1 MTNMYKKISLALLV
15 AAGIFVTKANAQVNV
30 VATAGT
36 ATASYATV
44 NAAFAA
50 INAGTHQG
58 DIAIGVAASTTEPTA
73 PTPLLASGQST
84 AIYTS
89 VLIKPTAVVTIAGA
103 TVTGRGVLE
112 FNGADNITIDGDTV
126 GGAIERNLTI
136 QNTAANT
143 IANTA
148 VVRLIGNTT
157 LGLGTNNIM
166 VKNCIIIGSTTGN
179 NGASGSTLTSTFG
192 IYGGSTTTALS
203 AFGAGNN
210 YDNVTIQNNEIKQ
223 AYTGVYVV
231 GSTSPNQ
238 CDNLNINNNIIG
250 DANLTQTIGFKGIAV
265 QQIDTAY
272 ITNNTI
278 SNIKLN
284 TAVNIA
290 AIEVGGSASLF
301 VNIAQNKI
309 FGIAN
314 NTPGGNGAYGINIT
328 NGLNTIIT
336 NNVIYDIT
344 TVNYNFVSTTSHAF
358 GIRLS
363 GGTSHKIYYN
373 SVSMYGA
380 YTLGSSTTTAN
391 SAAIVVTSSA
401 VTGTAINKMEIKNN
415 IFANKISSAAA
426 TTAEMVAMWFGA
438 SYNFANTDINNN
450 GYFVSNDAKHFIAKV
465 GTTAGAGNY
474 ATLATWKAISSVG
487 NANNDNA
494 STPDAPNAN
503 APFTADNDLT
513 IPASTVTGIESGA
526 VAIPGLTIDYTNATR
541 PVASMLGNNGGTAP
555 DMGAYEFDGK
565 KLPLCAGTPS
575 VGVITKPS
583 NVCSGTAFGISATN
597 PSIDLGISF
606 QWYSSADSAIFTPI
620 AGATTLNYN
629 VATGITD
636 TMWYKIVYTCS
647 YSGLKDSVTST
658 AVNVNPFYNC
668 YCVSAATLLGDE
680 EDIAEFKL
688 GTFVNTSSPV
698 TPALSNPAVFVN
710 YTNFTSL
717 TPASITQLVSTP
729 VTITKINDDV
739 SAYGTVAKVFIDYNH
754 NTVYEATEEAF
765 VSALTSTAGQFHIGN
780 LTIPITSLTGI
791 TGMRVILKET
801 TNASTTLVCGTYSYG
816 ETEDYLI
823 NIVAAPQCT
832 TTPVLGTINAPMN
845 VCTGSAFAIGVSTPN
860 TTDYGVNVQ
869 WKKSTDGVVFTDI
882 AGATTQSYNVAAG
895 ITDTTWY
902 RVVYSCQFGG
912 TMDSLTTT
920 IPVNLKPSYE
930 CYTCGTALH
939 GATSN
944 AIDSVY
950 ITSTTLAHAA
960 VGINSNTA
968 LGYSRFAPM
977 GNATG
982 DIDLGSTYTIGAK
995 LAATSTIVSAW
1006 IDYNKNGVFETT
1018 EWIDVT
1024 RSSVAGNNEK
1034 SFTTPAFVTST
1045 DTGRTGMRI
1054 RTRTTGNTGP
1064 DACTNFF
1071 SGETQDYVVRLV
1083 ELPCLNPTSPGTLT
1097 LADSAYTN
1105 TATTYAVITGQTGD
1119 VITWQKATALAGP
1132 YTSVAGATNNDSLL
1146 INLGLGKWYIRAVM
1160 TSIGCP
1166 NDTSSIDSTI
1176 VAFKCI
1182 NPTTAGTVSVADSSY
1197 SNATPANNVV
1207 ITGQTGET
1215 ITWQYA
1221 TTIGGTYSTL
1231 TGSTNNDSAAIVL
1244 APGKYYIKALI
1255 TSLGCTSS
1263 TSNIDSTIV
1272 ILKGDNVCDAIPLT
1286 FGTSPVYTNAGAT
1299 LQVGEATSVLGWT
1312 GSGGATSNTV
1322 WFKFTAPA
1330 SGLVRIQSPGFDSQL
1345 ALWNADACDSLLSAT
1360 GRTLL
1365 RQNDDDAAYVAHGG
1379 VQFSSY
1385 IDSIKCL
1392 IPGKTYYV
1400 SLDGYN
1406 STIGSTVIKLTNI
1419 AVDTVFTGVTPVVC
1433 SYNTPI
1439 TLTAPAG
1446 GVFTSAQVMGTTY
1459 TPSAMTTTDTIKVTV
1474 LGCYSS
1480 TQLISVS
1487 KPVVTVMGDTAICAG
1502 LSTTLMGMGVASY
1515 AWTAGPATAMYVV
1528 TPTAPTTYEVI
1539 GTDAS
1544 GCVDTTTFMVNVNA
1558 LPAAPIIM
1566 ATSPELNCTI
1576 TTDTL
1581 SASNYTMGLTWSN
1594 GDTTAKSVVNVAGTY
1609 YATYTDANGCKSD
1622 SSNNVTIISNTG
1634 IALAFTAPTPNDSIC
1649 VGGTANLAVTGTGV
1663 NYTWSP
1669 ALTLSASTGTSVIAT
1684 PTATTTYTVVADN
1697 GAGCSV
1703 KDSVTITIVPNA
1715 IVTATAASP
1724 VVTVTS
1730 GNISNAVTV
1739 TGATTFDFTSTV
1751 TGVATHTMV
1760 AGTALTTS
1768 INDSI
1773 GASTGGNGTV
1783 DYVITGYNAI
1793 GCPSAPVMVTVNIS
1807 SVVALANKAI
1817 DANLNIYPN
1826 PTANVLN
1833 VSVKANTLNVT
1844 MFDATGKV
1852 VKQANVNGNT
1862 TQLTVSDLAS
1872 GTYSLRIT
1880 TEAGTT
1886 VKKVTV
1892 TKE

>member
-58 DIAIGVAASTTEPTA
+58 DITIGVAASTTEPAT
-73 PTPLLASGQST
+73 PTPLLASGQS
-84 AIYTS
+84 AAVYTS

-143 IANTA
+143 IAATA

-157 LGLGTNNIM
+157 GGLGTNNIM

-179 NGASGSTLTSTFG
+179 NGASGSTVTSTFG
-192 IYGGSTTTALS
+192 IYGGGTGATLTA
-203 AFGAGNN
+203 AGAGNN

-223 AYTGVYVV
+223 AYIGVYVV
-231 GSTSPNQ
+231 GGTTTQ
-238 CDNLNINNNIIG
+238 CDNLNINNNTIG
-250 DANLTQTIGFKGIAV
+250 DANLAQTIGFKGIAL

-272 ITNNTI
+272 IRNNTI
-278 SNIKLN
+278 SNIKVN

-309 FGIAN
+309 YAIAN
-314 NTPGGNGAYGINIT
+314 TNTGGQGAYGINIT
-328 NGLNTIIT
+328 NGLNTMIT

-344 TVNYNFVSTTSHAF
+344 TLNYSLVSTTFHAF

-363 GGTSHKIYYN
+363 GGMSHKIYYN
-373 SVSMYGA
+373 SINMYGA

-391 SAAIVVTSSA
+391 SAAIVVTA
-401 VTGTAINKMEIKNN
+401 TNTVGNITEIKNN

-426 TTAEMVAMWFGA
+426 ASAEMVAMWFGTG
-438 SYNFANTDINNN
+438 YNFALTNINNN
-450 GYFVSNDAKHFIAKV
+450 GYFVSPDAKHFIAKV

-474 ATLATWKAISSVG
+474 ATLAAWKAISSVG

-513 IPASTVTGIESGA
+513 IPASTQTGIESGA

-565 KLPLCAGTPS
+565 KLPLCAGAPS

-597 PSIDLGISF
+597 PSTDLGITF
-606 QWYSSADSAIFTPI
+606 QWYSSADSATFAPI
-620 AGATTLNYN
+620 AGATALNYN
-629 VATGITD
+629 VAAGITD

-658 AVNVNPFYNC
+658 AVALNSFLNC
-668 YCVSAATLLGDE
+668 YCAATYTSGCGGTGSDAILNVKFNIINNTTACAAGPAYYSSFNTPVPSMTTGTTDTVKVSFGSDGSQFAGVWIDLNQDGDFGDVGEFVANNTVSAGANGISNLIFTLPFTATPGTTKMRIRGGNDSQLG
-680 EDIAEFKL
+680 
-688 GTFVNTSSPV
+688 NTPCGVSS
-698 TPALSNPAVFVN
+698 
-710 YTNFTSL
+710 
-717 TPASITQLVSTP
+717 STW
-729 VTITKINDDV
+729 
-739 SAYGTVAKVFIDYNH
+739 
-754 NTVYEATEEAF
+754 
-765 VSALTSTAGQFHIGN
+765 
-780 LTIPITSLTGI
+780 
-791 TGMRVILKET
+791 
-801 TNASTTLVCGTYSYG
+801 G

-832 TTPVLGTINAPMN
+832 TTPVLGTVNAPMN
-845 VCTGSAFAIGVSTPN
+845 VCSGSPFAIGVSTPN
-860 TTDYGVNVQ
+860 TDYGVNVQ

-902 RVVYSCQFGG
+902 RIVYSCQFGG
-912 TMDSLTTT
+912 TMDSLTTAM
-920 IPVNLKPSYE
+920 PVNLKPFYE
-930 CYTCGTALH
+930 CYTCGTVLH
-939 GATSN
+939 SATTN

-960 VGINSNTA
+960 VGINSNTT
-968 LGYSRFAPM
+968 LGYSKFAPM

-982 DIDLGSTYTIGAK
+982 DIDLGSTYTMGAK
-995 LAATSTIVSAW
+995 LASTSSVVSAW
-1006 IDYNKNGVFETT
+1006 IDYNKNGLFEAS

-1105 TATTYAVITGQTGD
+1105 TAPTYAVIIGQTGD

-1132 YTSVAGATNNDSLL
+1132 YTPVAGATNNDSLL

-1182 NPTTAGTVSVADSSY
+1182 NPTTAGTVSVADTSY
-1197 SNATPANNVV
+1197 SNATPTNNVV

-1231 TGSTNNDSAAIVL
+1231 TGSINNDSAAILL
-1244 APGKYYIKALI
+1244 APGKYYIQALI

-1286 FGTSPVYTNAGAT
+1286 FGTSPVYTNAGST
-1299 LQVGEATSVLGWT
+1299 LQVGEATSVAGWLT
-1312 GSGGATSNTV
+1312 AANNTV
-1322 WFKFTAPA
+1322 WFSFTAPA
-1330 SGLVRIQSPGFDSQL
+1330 SGLVRAQSPGFDTQL
-1345 ALWNADACDSLLSAT
+1345 AIWAADACDSLLSST
-1360 GRTLL
+1360 GRTLIKGS
-1365 RQNDDDAAYVAHGG
+1365 DDDAAYVAHGG
-1379 VQFSSY
+1379 AQYSSY
-1385 IDSIKCL
+1385 IDSVKCL
-1392 IPGKTYYV
+1392 TPGKTYYI
-1400 SLDGYN
+1400 SLDGYG
-1406 STIGSTVIKLTNI
+1406 TTTTGSTSIILTNI

-1433 SYNTPI
+1433 SYSTPI

-1487 KPVVTVMGDTAICAG
+1487 KPVVTVMGDTAVCAG

-1544 GCVDTTTFMVNVNA
+1544 GCVDTTTFKVNVNA

-1622 SSNNVTIISNTG
+1622 SSNNLTIISNTG
-1634 IALAFTAPTPNDSIC
+1634 IALAFTAPSPNDSIC
-1649 VGGTANLAVTGTGV
+1649 VGGTANLAVTGTAV

-1669 ALTLSASTGTSVIAT
+1669 ALTLSASTGTNVIAT

-1739 TGATTFDFTSTV
+1739 TGATTFDFTSSV